1 MMGRTQLN
9 LQKFDV
15 TLRCVVR
22 LFYCNGNNFDE
33 IKLGLIGLSF
43 SLSLS
48 LSLSFVIISFTTFS
62 NFNISLL
69 MNIMLLSR
77 FKLVLN
83 LPH

>member
-1 MMGRTQLN
+1 MGRTQLN
-9 LQKFDV
+9 LQKSDV
-15 TLRCVVR
+15 FLRCVVR

-33 IKLGLIGLSF
+33 IKLGLIGLS
-43 SLSLS
+43 LSLS
-48 LSLSFVIISFTTFS
+48 LSLTFVIISFTKFS